1 VLQDCLGVITPHVY
15 IVSCFDAG
23 GPLACMLLLVI
34 AGTWQGTDVAIKTM
48 ILPAAMSGK
57 EKREKMAIMVRSR
70 ICCCP
75 EHLHLCGII

>member
-1 VLQDCLGVITPHVY
+1 MTLLGRLRMR
-15 IVSCFDAG
+15 A
-23 GPLACMLLLVI
+23 MLLFVI